1 MQKLRLASQL
11 VFALLLAR
19 LVLGGG
25 DFEKWCPF
33 GGIETL
39 YLFFGHDTF
48 TCSLGS
54 SNLFVALAVILLALV
69 ARRAFCGW
77 VCPLGA
83 IGELFGRARDRFLP
97 GRRYAP
103 PEKVDRWLR
112 LLKYPLLVLI
122 LALTAMALELVFR
135 GFDPFYA
142 LASGHGEDITYW
154 AYVVLGGF
162 LVGAFF
168 MRQPFCRYLCPLAA
182 TLDIPS
188 RFGLLRIHRNGAAC
202 VGCKLCERVCDQ
214 GIPVAQVES
223 VRHARCTQCLECLSV
238 CPKGGSLFLGL
249 PGKVEVSQ

>member
-1 MQKLRLASQL
+1 MQKLRFLSQV

-19 LVLGGG
+19 LILGDG

-39 YLFFGHDTF
+39 YLFFGYDTF

-54 SNLFVALAVILLALV
+54 SNLFVALGVVGLALL
-69 ARRAFCGW
+69 ARRAFCSW

-83 IGELFGRARDRFLP
+83 MGEWLGKLRDRVLP

-112 LLKYPLLVLI
+112 MLKYPLLVLI
-122 LALTAMALELVFR
+122 LTLTAIELELVFR
-135 GFDPFYA
+135 AVDPFYA
-142 LASGHGEDITYW
+142 LGSKHGEDITFW

-182 TLDIPS
+182 TLDVPS
-188 RFGLLRIHRNGAAC
+188 RFGLLRIRRDGATC
-202 VGCKLCERVCDQ
+202 VSCKLCERVCDQ
-214 GIPVAQVES
+214 GIPVATVDA
-223 VRHARCTQCLECLSV
+223 VRQARCT
-238 CPKGGSLFLGL
+238 
-249 PGKVEVSQ
+249 